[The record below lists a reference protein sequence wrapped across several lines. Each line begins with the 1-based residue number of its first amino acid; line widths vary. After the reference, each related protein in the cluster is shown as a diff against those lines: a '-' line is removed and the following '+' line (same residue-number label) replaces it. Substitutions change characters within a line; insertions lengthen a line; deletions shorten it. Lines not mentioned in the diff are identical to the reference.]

1 MSENQNEVG
10 DIIIPQEELD
20 KLPKNTVHCFPA
32 SKTQILRRR
41 ITIVL
46 MLAVCGALGYLI
58 FAGEM
63 PSPLIWIVTG
73 AVFLISLVVFIHTFV
88 IGKYR
93 VAMDY
98 QKNEVVL
105 RYMFSKIT
113 IPFDSFDAREGA
125 ADRATVML
133 QNSALGASLQN
144 NSYLV
149 LDNVYAEVCYQTSS
163 KDLATQEDFDT
174 LVKEAKL
181 VASVYKAKEKYDAL
195 KTDEEE
201 DTKPVSNDELTAL
214 VHDAIKEDKA
224 EKAAEAKAKQ
234 ERALEEAEKILKEDA
249 EAAEAKAAD
258 VEDAVTEKVEEA
270 ASQVEEVAEKAE
282 EIAEEAADEAKKE
295 E

>member
-41 ITIVL
+41 IITIVL

-98 QKNEVVL
+98 Q
-105 RYMFSKIT
+105 KIT